1 MAKVAFSGKR
11 LWVCIFFTQH
21 FFHPN
26 VVAKGLVAKVAANV
40 LVAKVVAKVWQT
52 F

>member
-1 MAKVAFSGKR
+1 MAKVAFSGKC
-11 LWVCIFFTQH
+11 LWLCIFVH
-21 FFHPN
+21 SN
-26 VVAKGLVAKVAANV
+26 VVAKGLVAKVVANV